1 MSTGDTLRPLEAPR
15 ICVAP
20 GNALTLPDSASLS
33 SRAQRGIPVHGGSN
47 PARQL
52 TTAYASGHSSNHTC
66 VVVLFCLE
74 NPSTRLRAML
84 RDANLKASRGK
95 GVREAL
101 PQTA

>member
-1 MSTGDTLRPLEAPR
+1 
-15 ICVAP
+15 
-20 GNALTLPDSASLS
+20 
-33 SRAQRGIPVHGGSN
+33 
-47 PARQL
+47 
-52 TTAYASGHSSNHTC
+52 
-66 VVVLFCLE
+66 VVLFCLE